1 MRTVSF
7 RQTLTMVAGFL
18 AISIALIVMDRQS
31 LLDPIRDGLSEVVNP
46 IQSAFSDVIDPD
58 RNQSDVEKDLANMT
72 LERDALLAE
81 NANLRADQLELET
94 LRKLQQVKE
103 DNPTYSYTP
112 CNVIASDPLGIQYW
126 VKIDC
131 GTADGLAKGMAVV
144 DPNYYVGQITEIGE
158 HEAVVTYIIDTSM
171 RVGATLVDT
180 RTDGVIYGQW
190 NIGGRLK
197 LKNLDK
203 NFIPHDNELVVTAD
217 DSSVQTRNVPP
228 NIPIGA
234 VYGEPTINEQ
244 TDELEVDVR
253 PAVENFS
260 ALQIV
265 YVVRVN
271 ANP

>member
-31 LLDPIRDGLSEVVNP
+31 LLDPVREGLSEIVNP
-46 IQSAFSDVIDPD
+46 MQSAFSDVIDPD

-81 NANLRADQLELET
+81 NANLKADQQELET
-94 LRKLQQVKE
+94 LRKLQQVQE
-103 DNPTYSYTP
+103 DNPTYIYTP
-112 CNVIASDPLGIQYW
+112 CNVIGSDPTGTQYW
-126 VKIDC
+126 VKVDC
-131 GTADGLAKGMAVV
+131 GTADGLAMGMAVV
-144 DPNYYVGQITEIGE
+144 DPNYYVGQITSIGE

-180 RTDGVIYGQW
+180 RTDGVIYGQF
-190 NIGGRLK
+190 GGRLK

-203 NFIPHDNELVVTAD
+203 NFLPHDNELVVTAD

-234 VYGEPTINEQ
+234 VYGEPNVNPQ